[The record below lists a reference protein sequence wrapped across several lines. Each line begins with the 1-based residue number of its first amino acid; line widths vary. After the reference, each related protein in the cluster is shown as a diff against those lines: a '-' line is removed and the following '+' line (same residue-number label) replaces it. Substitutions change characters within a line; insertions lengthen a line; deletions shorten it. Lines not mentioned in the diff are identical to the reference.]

1 MLRKIALT
9 TTGLAFCLLM
19 FVYLLNAPEQAA
31 TVELRAV
38 APASVAAP
46 AEVALAPVTNTPAPV
61 VVEAVATVAPSP
73 LPSPSVEER
82 IVRLLEE
89 NNRGITTPVSISRM
103 MDTITVRWALNDRD
117 TGTMLAEAD
126 RRMVEAVGVLGDQY
140 RLINFEGTFSLV
152 YPDGRKAEE
161 VVLWATYEDGRQ
173 VSRKV
178 APVLG
183 ME

>member
-1 MLRKIALT
+1 MLRNIAIT
-9 TTGLAFCLLM
+9 ATGLTFCLLM
-19 FVYLLNAPEQAA
+19 FFYLLNAPEQAA

-38 APASVAAP
+38 APASVVAP
-46 AEVALAPVTNTPAPV
+46 AEVAVAPATNTPAPIA
-61 VVEAVATVAPSP
+61 VEAVATVV
-73 LPSPSVEER
+73 PSPSVEER

-89 NNRGITTPVSISRM
+89 NNRGVATPVSISRM

-117 TGTMLAEAD
+117 TMLAEAD
-126 RRMVEAVGVLGDQY
+126 RRMVEAVSVLGSQY
-140 RLINFEGTFSLV
+140 RLINFEGTFSLIH
-152 YPDGRKAEE
+152 PDGRKAEE

-183 ME
+183 RE